1 MSLCISVGRGVAV
14 RYADVPAHTEVLP
27 DAEGDPDSGL
37 GGFQL
42 TRPLYASLMVGRIMN
57 KLEDKQDQMIP

>member
-1 MSLCISVGRGVAV
+1 M